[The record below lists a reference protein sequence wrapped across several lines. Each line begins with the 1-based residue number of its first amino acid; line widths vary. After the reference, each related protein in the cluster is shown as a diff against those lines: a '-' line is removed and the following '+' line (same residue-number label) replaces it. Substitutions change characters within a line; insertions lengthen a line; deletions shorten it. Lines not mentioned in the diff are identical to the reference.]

1 METCRLPALA
11 LERRMSSLWFA
22 ILAIAFVAAWA
33 MYLTS
38 PAPPFPN
45 AAGAGLVILPL
56 ATNGLIGLVM
66 GLWLS
71 RHAEMRRMLEPRVVG
86 SAFVGLLVLL
96 VSLAPTPLVQMTV
109 GTVLRFGA
117 IVALAI
123 ICGTGARRPMV
134 RLISQLGRYSLSVF
148 ILHRPVIQAIQFLIS
163 RAELSASLRYA
174 CLYPVTLGC
183 MLLLCAARDRD
194 DRVDRMLRAVRL

>member
-148 ILHRPVIQAIQFLIS
+148 ILHRPVI
-163 RAELSASLRYA
+163 
-174 CLYPVTLGC
+174 
-183 MLLLCAARDRD
+183 
-194 DRVDRMLRAVRL
+194 